1 MACNSFGV
9 MRNLIILA
17 ITGSLLYSPA
27 RAEVLY
33 VRPDNGP
40 PTAQYRWHDEV
51 IRDPIS
57 VKTAIAVAK
66 LANGSRPIEVRL
78 LRQEGADETF
88 YSVDLST
95 YRSALRWNGSA
106 DNKLIVRGQI
116 DRTGTF
122 PRASTIVVGQ
132 PLSKTITPGTLA
144 LGRACI
150 GRLSSSFLAPQTLQT
165 RDEVDRAKVSQR
177 VPRASSLESD
187 HSGGAISACGLSS
200 KSRSC

>member
-1 MACNSFGV
+1 

-106 DNKLIVRGQI
+106 DNKLILRE
-116 DRTGTF
+116 
-122 PRASTIVVGQ
+122 
-132 PLSKTITPGTLA
+132 
-144 LGRACI
+144 
-150 GRLSSSFLAPQTLQT
+150 RLNKQVFRSSLRSLAPQ
-165 RDEVDRAKVSQR
+165 A
-177 VPRASSLESD
+177 
-187 HSGGAISACGLSS
+187 
-200 KSRSC
+200 